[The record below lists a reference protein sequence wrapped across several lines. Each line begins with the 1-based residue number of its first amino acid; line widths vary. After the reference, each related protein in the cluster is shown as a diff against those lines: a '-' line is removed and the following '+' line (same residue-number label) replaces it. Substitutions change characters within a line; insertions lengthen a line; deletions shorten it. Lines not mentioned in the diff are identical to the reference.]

1 MDICAVCAWRETCKK
16 KFSISGKDLRC
27 PDFARDV
34 TIKEK
39 TEEDE
44 KEKKSDTRL
53 ETEKEGRVD
62 IQ

>member
-1 MDICAVCAWRETCKK
+1 MPE

-39 TEEDE
+39 TEEDKEE
-44 KEKKSDTRL
+44 KRRRA
-53 ETEKEGRVD
+53 GGD

>member
-1 MDICAVCAWRETCKK
+1 MCSLRMAGNMPE

-39 TEEDE
+39 TEEDKE
-44 KEKKSDTRL
+44 EKK
-53 ETEKEGRVD
+53 KEGRG
-62 IQ
+62 

>member
-1 MDICAVCAWRETCKK
+1 VVRRMAMDICAVCAWRETCKK

-39 TEEDE
+39 TEKGKE
-44 KEKKSDTRL
+44 EKK
-53 ETEKEGRVD
+53 KEDRGD

>member
-27 PDFARDV
+27 PEFVRDV

-39 TEEDE
+39 TEEDKE
-44 KEKKSDTRL
+44 EKKSVRL
-53 ETEKEGRVD
+53 ATEKEGRVD